1 MDAPSTGLAGTAP
14 ALSRSALARATLE
27 VADTPDAAA
36 AVRGGGDQLGEEGAP
51 AGGSIARIGTSFAS
65 WALFCAV
72 LVALVGGLVAFIKKR
87 RRKDRR
93 RAKAVLLR
101 GILASDDEDDDVD
114 APLLGLGSTRYR
126 GSNSGSNLSHIPGF
140 DLLRKEFPA

>member
-1 MDAPSTGLAGTAP
+1 MDAPSTGLAGSAP
-14 ALSRSALARATLE
+14 VLSRSALARATLE

-36 AVRGGGDQLGEEGAP
+36 AVGVGDQLGEEGAP
-51 AGGSIARIGTSFAS
+51 AGGSIARIGTSFTS
-65 WALFCAV
+65 RALFCAV
-72 LVALVGGLVAFIKKR
+72 LFALVGGLVAFIKKR